1 MKPTLIKYNPA
12 FFSREEL
19 VRSFVVREVDLE
31 LITETVRE
39 NVHNSN
45 QHLLVIGPR
54 GMGKTMLVLRV
65 AAYVSGDDQLN
76 SAWYPLVFSEES
88 YEVWTAAEF
97 WLQAVFHLGKQTGDK
112 NLVRLHE
119 QLKEERDDKRLYER
133 ALACLMDF
141 ADEQKKRLLVVVENL
156 NMLMDDQMGPD
167 ETWNIRHTLLNE
179 PRIMLLG
186 TATSRFDEIDN
197 SGKAMFEL
205 FRIHPLEPLD
215 TTESKRLWESLTG
228 LEIEENRIRPL
239 QILTGGNPRLLA
251 IISSFAVGSSFREL
265 MEHLTSLIDEY
276 TTYFKS
282 NIEALPSLERKIFIT
297 LANIWEPATAAR
309 VARDARIDVN
319 KVSSLLKRLE
329 TRGSVGVVKEAGRK
343 KSYQVVER
351 LYNIYH
357 LMRLS
362 GKQSDRVRAVV
373 DFMINF
379 YEGEE
384 LAKKIA
390 KLTEEACCLEP
401 EERKDHMEA
410 YQEILRAVEKDEDRE
425 KIIQSTNPEFYT
437 LSDAT
442 SIVRDQHV
450 VWETPENGVGIESIA
465 TAKEITVELHQ
476 RDISKN
482 PDDPDLWLEYG
493 IFMNKLQNY
502 NGAEKA
508 FRKAIEINPKYDKA
522 WIHLGFIL
530 YNKLGRHDEAEQVFR
545 NVIKANP
552 KYDPAW
558 THLGIL
564 LHEKPE
570 RYDEAEQAFRKAI
583 EINPKSDYVW
593 IWLVKLQIDRKYK
606 PKQILDTVSQCLKL
620 SDRSAKS
627 LGGIAFLIFF
637 SDLKAGFSL
646 AELMAREA
654 LEKEPDSMAFQFAY
668 SAILGAQGKWEK
680 ALSIAPSFLEKSAL
694 GKLLHEDIIS
704 FFINASA
711 AGYAKKGL
719 ELLKNSPRASYVEP
733 LIVGLQMLTGEEY
746 NAPQE
751 VVEVA
756 KDVVKRIEEKK
767 TLNGRR
773 RTEGKE

>member
-1 MKPTLIKYNPA
+1 MNPTLIKYNPA
-12 FFSREEL
+12 FLSREEL

-31 LITETVRE
+31 LIIETVTE
-39 NVHNSN
+39 NVNSSN

-65 AAYVSGDDQLN
+65 AAYVSGDKELN

-112 NLVRLHE
+112 NFIRLHE
-119 QLKEERDDKRLYER
+119 QLKEERDDRRLYER

-167 ETWNIRHTLLNE
+167 ETWNLRHTLLNE
-179 PRIMLLG
+179 PRIMLMG

-215 TTESKRLWESLTG
+215 TAESKRLWESLTG
-228 LEIEENRIRPL
+228 REVEENRIRPL

-251 IISSFAVGSSFREL
+251 IISSFALGSSFREL

-282 NIEALPSLERKIFIT
+282 NIEGLPSLERKIFVT

-329 TRGSVGVVKEAGRK
+329 TRGSVGVVKETGRK
-343 KSYQVVER
+343 KSYQVIER

-373 DFMINF
+373 DFMVNF

-390 KLTEEACCLEP
+390 QLTTEACSLEL

-410 YQEILRAVEKDEDRE
+410 CKEILHSVEKNEDRE
-425 KIIQSTNPEFYT
+425 KIIQSINPGFYT
-437 LSDAT
+437 LRDA
-442 SIVRDQHV
+442 SESLAGVVRDHHL
-450 VWETPENGVGIESIA
+450 VWETPENGVGNGSTGA
-465 TAKEITVELHQ
+465 ALEITVESHRRL
-476 RDISKN
+476 ISKN

-493 IFMNKLQNY
+493 KFMNKLKNY
-502 NGAEKA
+502 SGAENA
-508 FRKAIEINPKYDKA
+508 FRKAIEINPKYNEA
-522 WIHLGFIL
+522 WIHLGFL
-530 YNKLGRHDEAEQVFR
+530 LQSKLRRYGEAEQIFR
-545 NVIKANP
+545 NLIKADP
-552 KYDPAW
+552 EYYPAW

-564 LHEKPE
+564 LHEKRE
-570 RYDEAEQAFRKAI
+570 RYDEAEQAFRKSI
-583 EINPKSDYVW
+583 EINPEPRYAW
-593 IWLVKLQIDRKYK
+593 IWLVNLQIERKYR

-620 SDRSAKS
+620 SDRSAVC
-627 LGGIAFLIFF
+627 LGSIAFLIFF
-637 SDLKAGFSL
+637 SDLKVGFSL
-646 AELMAREA
+646 AEQMVREA
-654 LEKEPDSMAFQFAY
+654 LEKEPDTLAFQFTY
-668 SAILGAQGKWEK
+668 SSILGAQKKWKK
-680 ALSIAPSFLEKSAL
+680 ALSIAPCFLEKSTL
-694 GKLLHEDIIS
+694 GLQFPDGIIA
-704 FFINASA
+704 FFINAAA
-711 AGYAKKGL
+711 AGHAKEGL
-719 ELLKNSPRASYVEP
+719 ELLKNSPCAPYVEP

-767 TLNGRR
+767 TAAR
-773 RTEGKE
+773 